1 MTGPGGGDRPDGV
14 DGAAAAFEAYFLR
27 RVLSEVK
34 GTEGLGGGGFAGGVF
49 KDMLDDA
56 LADAMSDA
64 GGVGLAEMVAAE
76 LERSG
81 GQPAARPASDA
92 ADAITAL
99 KLGAGRPT
107 R

>member
-1 MTGPGGGDRPDGV
+1 MG
-14 DGAAAAFEAYFLR
+14 
-27 RVLSEVK
+27 
-34 GTEGLGGGGFAGGVF
+34 
-49 KDMLDDA
+49 
-56 LADAMSDA
+56 
-64 GGVGLAEMVAAE
+64 AAE